1 MGLIAALLVARN
13 NPYPLAQNNAFLF
26 LGDPV
31 GNIPATAQANRRGKR
46 CPAPTRALEC
56 FLW

>member
-26 LGDPV
+26 LGDPL
-31 GNIPATAQANRRGKR
+31 GNIPE
-46 CPAPTRALEC
+46 RA
-56 FLW
+56 